1 MIILI
6 FIVGCSLPTKT
17 NFNDMGQLGEGST
30 EVSMGLGMIDDTSL
44 TERQLTYKLQLHQDF
59 TPEIRVV
66 NNFPEEHSYRIYA
79 LLNSQ
84 KIQITY
90 NGTKIDSIDLN
101 LEARES
107 KTLNITI
114 SDIQEGTNDLVLF
127 IIRNET
133 EFLTEEQYIPAEERY
148 VVRRSK
154 LIVGKEK
161 PISDYY
167 ENTNYELIST
177 SVDNDLIFVSREPSN
192 NFTDSVMLVDKN
204 ELDKLWINV
213 PIEDK
218 KQQFSW
224 FAIIDGEQVDTRG
237 NFINPTSA
245 GIISFPLD
253 LKDLDLGAPS
263 NLTIGIIENPLDNLE
278 GPKGELNYEKKPLEV
293 RFSNLITI
301 K

>member
-1 MIILI
+1 M
-6 FIVGCSLPTKT
+6 F
-17 NFNDMGQLGEGST
+17 
-30 EVSMGLGMIDDTSL
+30 
-44 TERQLTYKLQLHQDF
+44 
-59 TPEIRVV
+59 
-66 NNFPEEHSYRIYA
+66 
-79 LLNSQ
+79 
-84 KIQITY
+84 
-90 NGTKIDSIDLN
+90 
-101 LEARES
+101 
-107 KTLNITI
+107 
-114 SDIQEGTNDLVLF
+114 
-127 IIRNET
+127 
-133 EFLTEEQYIPAEERY
+133 
-148 VVRRSK
+148 
-154 LIVGKEK
+154 
-161 PISDYY
+161 
-167 ENTNYELIST
+167 
-177 SVDNDLIFVSREPSN
+177 SREPSN

-237 NFINPTSA
+237 NFIDPTSA

-263 NLTIGIIENPLDNLE
+263 NLTIGIIENALDNLE